1 MKLGSMGHVIMVVQ
15 RRLNQDLNATF
26 RVSREAL

>member
-15 RRLNQDLNATF
+15 RSLNQDLNATF